1 MTDNQ
6 PRSKISDSDKTAI
19 KYVALAGGAFV
30 FVCALLFAAGT
41 WITPAGVDGYSP
53 SKAAAVDSDGSFTIT
68 VNTSNRTKWVP
79 VNLGAGRVAAKGEKP
94 DLLLRRYLAQAPHGA
109 LDLGDVLLNEA
120 AISEDAEWVR
130 DSVVDGE
137 VQNETL
143 SKWYMYSYWT
153 HLLEAK
159 AKTYAVKL
167 ANGSVAYL
175 RFVSYYCKP
184 EGTGCMTLKYR
195 FGG

>member
-1 MTDNQ
+1 MTDERLIPDQAETN
-6 PRSKISDSDKTAI
+6 KTAV
-19 KYVALAGGAFV
+19 KYIALAGGSFV
-30 FVCALLFAAGT
+30 LVCALLFAAGT

-53 SKAAAVDSDGSFTIT
+53 SKGASADTDGSFTIT
-68 VNTSNRTKWVP
+68 INTSNRTQLVP
-79 VNLGAGRVAAKGEKP
+79 VNLGAGRIAAKGEKP
-94 DLLLRRYLAQAPHGA
+94 DLLFRRYLAQAPHGA
-109 LDLGDVLLNEA
+109 LDLGDVTLNA
-120 AISEDAEWVR
+120 ASVSNNAEWVR

-143 SKWYMYSYWT
+143 SRWYMYSYWT

-159 AKTYAVKL
+159 PKTYAVKL
-167 ANGSVAYL
+167 SNGNVAYL